1 MTDRTERLI
10 EISHHLCGAA
20 LPAGVC
26 NCPGDRGGAFRETAM
41 CWLLAE
47 KLLDYT
53 KEPDRLALID
63 ALRGDGERS
72 APQKTEE

>member
-1 MTDRTERLI
+1 MADDRTARLI

-26 NCPGDRGGAFRETAM
+26 KCPGDTRETAL

-47 KLLDYT
+47 KLLDA
-53 KEPDRLALID
+53 KETDRVELIA
-63 ALRGDGERS
+63 ALRGGPD
-72 APQKTEE
+72 A

>member
-1 MTDRTERLI
+1 MTDRTARLI

-26 NCPGDRGGAFRETAM
+26 NCPGDRSGAFRETAM

-53 KEPDRLALID
+53 KEADRLDLIA
-63 ALRGDGERS
+63 ALRGDGER
-72 APQKTEE
+72 QEGGGNG